1 MNNTPFSSMAW
12 VMGASFFGSFGAL
25 FLKIGA
31 GKIQRS
37 IASAT
42 HQLALMLGIAFYLFS
57 SVLFVFGVR
66 QGELSV
72 LYPMVALG
80 SVWTLVWSK
89 LVLGE
94 PFTRPKFVALGMILC
109 GMTLSAWARSSAGQ
123 TAGTGSSSPKARAR
137 SHKQRI
143 TERPR

>member
-37 IASAT
+37 IASLLT
-42 HQLALMLGIAFYLFS
+42 NWRLMLGISFYLFS

-72 LYPMVALG
+72 LYPMVSLG
-80 SVWTLVWSK
+80 SVWTLIWSRI
-89 LVLGE
+89 VLGE
-94 PFTRPKFVALGMILC
+94 PFTRAKFVALGMILC
-109 GMTLSAWARSSAGQ
+109 GMTLIGLGAR
-123 TAGTGSSSPKARAR
+123 
-137 SHKQRI
+137 
-143 TERPR
+143 

>member
-1 MNNTPFSSMAW
+1 MAW

-37 IASAT
+37 IASVLT
-42 HQLALMLGIAFYLFS
+42 NWRLMLGIAFYLFS

-66 QGELSV
+66 KGELSV

-80 SVWTLVWSK
+80 SVWTLLWAK
-89 LVLGE
+89 LILGE
-94 PFTRPKFVALGMILC
+94 PLTRPKWVALAMILC
-109 GMTLSAWARSSAGQ
+109 GMALIGLGAR
-123 TAGTGSSSPKARAR
+123 
-137 SHKQRI
+137 
-143 TERPR
+143 